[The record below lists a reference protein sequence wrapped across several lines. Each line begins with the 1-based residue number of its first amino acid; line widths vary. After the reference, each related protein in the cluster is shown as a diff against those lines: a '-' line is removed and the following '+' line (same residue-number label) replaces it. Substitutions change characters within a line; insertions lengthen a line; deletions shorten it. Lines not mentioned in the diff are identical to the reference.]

1 MQDRSFFVYILT
13 NKPRG
18 ALYVG
23 VTNDIAR
30 RVWEHR
36 SKAVEGFTKTHNITR
51 LVWYEVYA
59 TAESAIA
66 QEKRLKK
73 WLRQWKI
80 ELIERTN
87 LHWVDLYD
95 SLQPP

>member
-1 MQDRSFFVYILT
+1 VQERIFFVYILAS
-13 NKPRG
+13 KPRG
-18 ALYVG
+18 TLYVG

-36 SKAVEGFTKTHNITR
+36 SKAVAGFTRTHNVTH
-51 LVWYEVYA
+51 LVWYEAYP

-73 WLRQWKI
+73 WRRQWKI
-80 ELIERTN
+80 ELIKTTN
-87 LHWVDLYD
+87 LHWADLYET
-95 SLQPP
+95 LQPS